1 MAMILQN
8 ATWKSDPIKLIFIR
22 ELFVTLPHP
31 RKNSDSYCN
40 LSVLR
45 ERRMAALP

>member
-31 RKNSDSYCN
+31 RKIRIHIVICPS
-40 LSVLR
+40 
-45 ERRMAALP
+45 